1 MSVGKKSLERVANV
15 AATKDETVSAAEKT
29 SEVKA
34 QAPSPVKKSVKKTA
48 ATKKSDNTSNEGS
61 SAPAKKTS
69 ENSAKKKSAEKHV
82 VCIGDDMPVYL
93 L

>member
-48 ATKKSDNTSNEGS
+48 ATKKSDNTANVGS

-69 ENSAKKKSAEKHV
+69 AKKKSTEKHA

>member
-15 AATKDETVSAAEKT
+15 AATKDEIVSAAEKT

-48 ATKKSDNTSNEGS
+48 ATKKSDNTANEGS

-69 ENSAKKKSAEKHV
+69 AKKKIAEKHA

>member
-48 ATKKSDNTSNEGS
+48 ATKKSDNTANEGS

-69 ENSAKKKSAEKHV
+69 AKKKSAKKHA

>member
-48 ATKKSDNTSNEGS
+48 ATKKSDSTANEGS

-69 ENSAKKKSAEKHV
+69 AKKKSAEKHA

>member
-48 ATKKSDNTSNEGS
+48 VTKKSDNTANEGS

-69 ENSAKKKSAEKHV
+69 AKKKSAEKHA

>member
-34 QAPSPVKKSVKKTA
+34 QASSPVKKSVKKTA
-48 ATKKSDNTSNEGS
+48 ATKKSDNTANEGS

-69 ENSAKKKSAEKHV
+69 AKKKSAEKHA

>member
-15 AATKDETVSAAEKT
+15 AAAKDETVSAAEKT

-34 QAPSPVKKSVKKTA
+34 QALSPVKKSVKKTA
-48 ATKKSDNTSNEGS
+48 ATKKSDNTANEGS

-69 ENSAKKKSAEKHV
+69 AKKKSAEKHA

>member
-15 AATKDETVSAAEKT
+15 AATKDETVSSAEKT
-29 SEVKA
+29 SEVKVH
-34 QAPSPVKKSVKKTA
+34 PSAPVKKSVKKTA
-48 ATKKSDNTSNEGS
+48 TAKKSDNTANEGS

-69 ENSAKKKSAEKHV
+69 ANSAKKKSAEKHA

>member
-1 MSVGKKSLERVANV
+1 MSVGKNSLERVANV

-48 ATKKSDNTSNEGS
+48 ATKKSDNTANEGS

-69 ENSAKKKSAEKHV
+69 AKKKSAEKHA

>member
-48 ATKKSDNTSNEGS
+48 AIKKSDNTANEGS

-69 ENSAKKKSAEKHV
+69 AKIKSAEKHA

>member
-15 AATKDETVSAAEKT
+15 AATKDEAVSVAEKT

-48 ATKKSDNTSNEGS
+48 ATKKSDNTANEGS

-69 ENSAKKKSAEKHV
+69 AKKKSAEKHA

>member
-15 AATKDETVSAAEKT
+15 AAAKDETVSAAEKT

-48 ATKKSDNTSNEGS
+48 TAKKSDNTANAG
-61 SAPAKKTS
+61 APAPVKKAPS
-69 ENSAKKKSAEKHV
+69 NSAKKKSAVKNA

>member
-48 ATKKSDNTSNEGS
+48 AIKKSDNT
-61 SAPAKKTS
+61 AIFLITS
-69 ENSAKKKSAEKHV
+69 L
-82 VCIGDDMPVYL
+82 IYL
-93 L
+93 YRYILFHWQTVTA

>member
-15 AATKDETVSAAEKT
+15 AAAKDETVSSAEKT

-34 QAPSPVKKSVKKTA
+34 QALSPVKKSVKKTA
-48 ATKKSDNTSNEGS
+48 AIKKSDNTANEGPS
-61 SAPAKKTS
+61 SPAKKIS
-69 ENSAKKKSAEKHV
+69 ANLAKKKSAEKHA

>member
-34 QAPSPVKKSVKKTA
+34 QEPSPVKKSVKKTA
-48 ATKKSDNTSNEGS
+48 ATKKSDNTANEGS

-69 ENSAKKKSAEKHV
+69 AKKKSAEKHA